1 MTDEAH
7 RSRRGRVPRRLVRG
21 LARLV
26 YRDIDLRLPPSGFPD
41 GPVLAVANH
50 FGGLS
55 DGVLLIDAS
64 PRMPRVIARDL
75 IWKVPVVGQL
85 ATAVGMIPVHR
96 AADGAGTSND
106 QAFASAYE
114 ALRHEDVVLIFPEG
128 VTQDVPY
135 MAEVHTGA
143 ARIALG
149 ARHSG
154 VPGIH
159 IVPIGLHY
167 ENKAGFRSR
176 ALVNVGEPIDIDAWS
191 DARPDDVAGGA
202 DDRAAVKDLTALVDT
217 RLRGAA
223 PDFPDWATAT
233 ALETTSEVLLND
245 VDPAP
250 TAGMQYGDRALLADR
265 LNRLPEPQRGEVV
278 TAGAA
283 YESALTRSGT
293 SDRAIATASTP
304 APRSWRW
311 LGNAALVLLL
321 LPYALLGL
329 LVAALPLLLVVIV
342 SRLPIAP
349 AVRATVVPAVALLAF
364 LAEWAWFAWQSLR
377 EGGWEF
383 GLLSVV
389 LFPFMVAA
397 MFYVLERIALLWR
410 RWRRSRRPAP
420 AALAELRTMRAHVSE
435 RAWEAL

>member
-1 MTDEAH
+1 M
-7 RSRRGRVPRRLVRG
+7 RG

-26 YRDIDLRLPPSGFPD
+26 YRDIDVRRPESAIAE

-85 ATAVGMIPVHR
+85 ATAIGMIPVHR

-114 ALRHEDVVLIFPEG
+114 ALGHGDLVLIFPEG

-154 VPGIH
+154 VAGIR

-176 ALVNVGEPIDIDAWS
+176 ALVNVGDPIDLDGWA
-191 DARPDDVAGGA
+191 DTRDGDVADGA
-202 DDRAAVKDLTALVDT
+202 DDREAVEDLTALIDT
-217 RLRGAA
+217 ATEERRPRLPRLAYGRRAGDGRRGAA
-223 PDFPDWATAT
+223 
-233 ALETTSEVLLND
+233 
-245 VDPAP
+245 
-250 TAGMQYGDRALLADR
+250 
-265 LNRLPEPQRGEVV
+265 
-278 TAGAA
+278 
-283 YESALTRSGT
+283 
-293 SDRAIATASTP
+293 
-304 APRSWRW
+304 
-311 LGNAALVLLL
+311 
-321 LPYALLGL
+321 
-329 LVAALPLLLVVIV
+329 
-342 SRLPIAP
+342 
-349 AVRATVVPAVALLAF
+349 
-364 LAEWAWFAWQSLR
+364 
-377 EGGWEF
+377 
-383 GLLSVV
+383 
-389 LFPFMVAA
+389 
-397 MFYVLERIALLWR
+397 ER
-410 RWRRSRRPAP
+410 RRSRAGRRPPVRGSRPPGGPARTACPSPSGASSSPLAP
-420 AALAELRTMRAHVSE
+420 TTSRPSRARERPTGHRDDVVPRPSLLAMAGQRGCSSCCSCPTH
-435 RAWEAL
+435 

>member
-1 MTDEAH
+1 MATTG
-7 RSRRGRVPRRLVRG
+7 RRRRGAIPRRLVRG

-26 YRDIDLRLPPSGFPD
+26 YRDIDVRRPESAIAE

-85 ATAVGMIPVHR
+85 ANALGMIPVHR

-114 ALRHEDVVLIFPEG
+114 ALGHGDLVLIFPEG

-154 VPGIH
+154 VAGIR

-176 ALVNVGEPIDIDAWS
+176 ALVNVGDPIDLDAWA
-191 DARPDDVAGGA
+191 DTRAGDVADGA
-202 DDRAAVKDLTALVDT
+202 DDRAAVNDLTALI
-217 RLRGAA
+217 
-223 PDFPDWATAT
+223 
-233 ALETTSEVLLND
+233 
-245 VDPAP
+245 
-250 TAGMQYGDRALLADR
+250 DRD
-265 LNRLPEPQRGEVV
+265 
-278 TAGAA
+278 
-283 YESALTRSGT
+283 
-293 SDRAIATASTP
+293 
-304 APRSWRW
+304 
-311 LGNAALVLLL
+311 
-321 LPYALLGL
+321 
-329 LVAALPLLLVVIV
+329 
-342 SRLPIAP
+342 
-349 AVRATVVPAVALLAF
+349 
-364 LAEWAWFAWQSLR
+364 
-377 EGGWEF
+377 
-383 GLLSVV
+383 
-389 LFPFMVAA
+389 
-397 MFYVLERIALLWR
+397 
-410 RWRRSRRPAP
+410 
-420 AALAELRTMRAHVSE
+420 
-435 RAWEAL
+435 

>member
-1 MTDEAH
+1 MSAVKP
-7 RSRRGRVPRRLVRG
+7 RKRGGVARRLVRG

-26 YRDIDLRLPPSGFPD
+26 YRDIDVRLPESAFAD

-96 AADGAGTSND
+96 AADGAGASND

-114 ALRHEDVVLIFPEG
+114 ALRHDDLVLIFPEG

-154 VPGIH
+154 VGGIR
-159 IVPIGLHY
+159 IMPIGLHY

-176 ALVNVGEPIDIDAWS
+176 ALVNVGDAIDVDAWA
-191 DARPDDVAGGA
+191 DTRPGDVADGA
-202 DDRAAVKDLTALVDT
+202 DDRDAVSDLTALIDE
-217 RLRGAA
+217 RLRRSA
-223 PDFPDWATAT
+223 PDFPDWPTAD
-233 ALETTSEVLLND
+233 ALELTAEVLLND

-250 TAGMQYGDRALLADR
+250 AAGMQYGDRALIADR
-265 LNRLPEPQRGEVV
+265 LNRMPEPRRSELIAVGTE
-278 TAGAA
+278 
-283 YESALTRSGT
+283 YESALARAGT
-293 SDRAIATASTP
+293 SDRAIATISSP
-304 APRSWRW
+304 ARRSWRW
-311 LGNAALVLLL
+311 LGDAALVLLL
-321 LPYALLGL
+321 LPYALMGL
-329 LVAALPLLLVVIV
+329 LVAAFPLLVVFIV

-349 AVRATVVPAVALLAF
+349 AERATFVPAVALLTF
-364 LAEWAWFAWQSLR
+364 LAEWALFSWQSLR
-377 EGGWEF
+377 NGGWEL
-383 GLLSVV
+383 GLAAVV
-389 LFPFMVAA
+389 LFPFLVAA
-397 MFYVLERIALLWR
+397 LFYVFERVALLWR
-410 RWRRSRRPAP
+410 RWRRSRRPKA
-420 AALAELRTMRAHVSE
+420 AELARLQDLRAQVSS